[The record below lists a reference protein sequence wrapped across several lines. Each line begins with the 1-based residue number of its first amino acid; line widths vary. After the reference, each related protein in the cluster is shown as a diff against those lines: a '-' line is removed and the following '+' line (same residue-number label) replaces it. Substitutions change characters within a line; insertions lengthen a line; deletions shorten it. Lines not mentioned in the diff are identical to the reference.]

1 MAEAK
6 SSEKPCCGHD
16 HKTGGPCGHES
27 CEHDHSACEHDH
39 QECAV
44 GCCGHDHETGGACGH
59 DHSGVGHDHSA
70 CGHDHSGC
78 DHEHAVKCCGH
89 DHETGGPCGHEK
101 CTHDHS
107 ACEHDHQ
114 ECAVGC
120 CGHETGGACGHDHS
134 GVGHDHSACS
144 HDHSGCD
151 HVHVEKCC
159 GHDHETGGPCGH
171 EKCTHDHSACEHDH
185 QECAVGCCGHDHETG
200 GACGHDH
207 SGVGHD
213 HSACGHDHSGCDH
226 VHVEKCC
233 GHNHE
238 TGGPCGHARCD
249 HDHNACDHDHKD
261 CATGCCGHD
270 HEKGGPCG
278 HDHSVSGHHH
288 SSCGHDHS
296 ACGHDHGAKGHDHS
310 SCGHDHSHSGH
321 GHDHACDQVQGAVA
335 GSDPR
340 EATARAVVA
349 AFVASNTHTH
359 SGHGHAHSSCGHD
372 HSHNGHA
379 HDHSSCGHDHSASCG
394 HDHSHSGHGHDH
406 GDCCGHDHGP
416 PPTQQHTTRPAED
429 GGWACQFRLADLL
442 PGETDEHGRTEKLV
456 EELQARA
463 GITRVHVRR
472 DQAIAELCVHYEP
485 GQIGLEEAV
494 GLARMASAHVASRYQ
509 AKSWFV
515 RGMDS
520 STCAAVV
527 EHILTRSKGVIQA
540 NVSYAAERVVIE
552 YDTKT
557 TNLKQLEARVRNSG
571 YELEEPQK
579 GHACSCHA
587 HGSGLAPLLEM
598 PLCFTAGFLLVLGGL
613 LGHFQVGD
621 WWLPNIFYGLSML
634 CGGFFAVRGAWNSA
648 WQGRLDIEALMILAA
663 VGAGLLG
670 KLFEG
675 GFLLFL
681 FSLAHA
687 LEHRA
692 MEKARKSIESLTK
705 LRPENALR
713 KRGDTLETIPIG
725 QLLRG
730 DRVLIRPGDRVP
742 IDGVVREGISSL
754 DQAAVTGESVPVTR
768 GPGESVFAGT
778 VNVDGTLEVEVT
790 RLSGE
795 SVLARVVDMVAEA
808 EARKG
813 PSQLFARRVEQ
824 RFVPIALAGAP
835 TLTLLLWLGFH
846 MSLPDA
852 VLRGISVLVAASPC
866 ALAIATPAA
875 VLSAVARAA
884 KSGVLIK
891 GGSYLE
897 ALGNLNAVAFDKTG
911 TLTEGK
917 PKVVVVQAAE
927 GVSEQDLLSTAAALE
942 NQSSHPLARAIVEEA
957 GQRNFPVPLASQTRA
972 LLGKGLSG
980 QLAGE
985 SVQVGS
991 LSMFEGQKIPQ
1002 WVHDDV
1008 IKLQESGRTAV
1019 VVERAG
1025 KFLGILGLADVA
1037 RKDAVKTI
1045 KQLRGLGV
1053 EKTIMLS
1060 GDNLVTARAVAG
1072 EVGVDEVR
1080 APLMPE
1086 DKVHAVRELAKQN
1099 TVAMIG
1105 DGVNDAPALAS
1116 ASIGVAMGGAGSD
1129 VALETADVVLMGDS
1143 LESLPFAVELARE
1156 SVLAIKQNLFIA
1168 LGVSAVLVVSSCV
1181 GAVNISQAVV
1191 LHEGSTL
1198 LVVGN
1203 GLRLLLFKSKLPVAA
1218 T

>member
-1 MAEAK
+1 M
-6 SSEKPCCGHD
+6 
-16 HKTGGPCGHES
+16 
-27 CEHDHSACEHDH
+27 
-39 QECAV
+39 
-44 GCCGHDHETGGACGH
+44 
-59 DHSGVGHDHSA
+59 
-70 CGHDHSGC
+70 
-78 DHEHAVKCCGH
+78 
-89 DHETGGPCGHEK
+89 
-101 CTHDHS
+101 
-107 ACEHDHQ
+107 
-114 ECAVGC
+114 
-120 CGHETGGACGHDHS
+120 
-134 GVGHDHSACS
+134 
-144 HDHSGCD
+144 
-151 HVHVEKCC
+151 
-159 GHDHETGGPCGH
+159 
-171 EKCTHDHSACEHDH
+171 
-185 QECAVGCCGHDHETG
+185 
-200 GACGHDH
+200 
-207 SGVGHD
+207 
-213 HSACGHDHSGCDH
+213 
-226 VHVEKCC
+226 
-233 GHNHE
+233 
-238 TGGPCGHARCD
+238 
-249 HDHNACDHDHKD
+249 
-261 CATGCCGHD
+261 
-270 HEKGGPCG
+270 
-278 HDHSVSGHHH
+278 
-288 SSCGHDHS
+288 
-296 ACGHDHGAKGHDHS
+296 
-310 SCGHDHSHSGH
+310 
-321 GHDHACDQVQGAVA
+321 A

-379 HDHSSCGHDHSASCG
+379 HDHSSCGHDHGASCG

-406 GDCCGHDHGP
+406 SDCCGHDHGP

-957 GQRNFPVPLASQTRA
+957 GKRNFPVPLASQTRA

>member
-1 MAEAK
+1 MAK
-6 SSEKPCCGHD
+6 PNSSEEPCCGHN
-16 HKTGGPCGHES
+16 HETGGPCAHENCAHDHS
-27 CEHDHSACEHDH
+27 LCEHDHK
-39 QECAV
+39 ECAV

-59 DHSGVGHDHSA
+59 DHSGTGHDHSA

-78 DHEHAVKCCGH
+78 EH
-89 DHETGGPCGHEK
+89 
-101 CTHDHS
+101 S
-107 ACEHDHQ
+107 HQ
-114 ECAVGC
+114 
-120 CGHETGGACGHDHS
+120 
-134 GVGHDHSACS
+134 
-144 HDHSGCD
+144 
-151 HVHVEKCC
+151 
-159 GHDHETGGPCGH
+159 
-171 EKCTHDHSACEHDH
+171 
-185 QECAVGCCGHDHETG
+185 
-200 GACGHDH
+200 
-207 SGVGHD
+207 
-213 HSACGHDHSGCDH
+213 
-226 VHVEKCC
+226 EKCC

-249 HDHNACDHDHKD
+249 HDHSACDHDHKD

-270 HEKGGPCG
+270 HDKGGPCG

-296 ACGHDHGAKGHDHS
+296 GCGHDHSQGHHAHDHS

-321 GHDHACDQVQGAVA
+321 SHSHAAVA
-335 GSDPR
+335 VAEVTGDPR
-340 EATARAVVA
+340 EAVARAVVA
-349 AFVASNTHTH
+349 AFVASSGHDHSH
-359 SGHGHAHSSCGHD
+359 SGHGHAHSNCGHDHSHSAHAHDHSSCGHDHGQNGHAHSSCGHD
-372 HSHNGHA
+372 HSH
-379 HDHSSCGHDHSASCG
+379 
-394 HDHSHSGHGHDH
+394 SGHGHEH
-406 GDCCGHDHGP
+406 GESCGHDHGP
-416 PPTQQHTTRPAED
+416 PPTKQHTTRPAED

-442 PGETDEHGRTEKLV
+442 PGEIDEHGRTEKLV

-472 DQAIAELCVHYEP
+472 DQSIPELCVHYEP

-494 GLARMASAHVASRYQ
+494 GLAKMTSDQVASRYR

-520 STCAAVV
+520 STCAAVI
-527 EHILTRSKGVIQA
+527 EHILTRSRGVIQA

-552 YDTKT
+552 YDSKT
-557 TNLKQLEARVRNSG
+557 TNLKQLEARVRSSG

-598 PLCFTAGFLLVLGGL
+598 PLCFAAGLMLAVGSLI
-613 LGHFQVGD
+613 GHFHVGD
-621 WWLPNIFYGLSML
+621 VWLPQVFFFLSML

-692 MEKARKSIESLTK
+692 MERARKSIESLTK

-713 KRGDTLETIPIG
+713 KRGEVLETIPIG

-742 IDGVVREGISSL
+742 VDGVVREGTSTL

-768 GPGESVFAGT
+768 GPGESIFAGT

-835 TLTLLLWLGFH
+835 TLTLVLWLGFH
-846 MSLPDA
+846 LPIADA

-942 NQSSHPLARAIVEEA
+942 NQSSHPLAKAIVDEA
-957 GQRNFPVPLASQTRA
+957 VNRNFLVPLASQTRA
-972 LLGKGLSG
+972 LMGKGLSG

-991 LSMFEGQKIPQ
+991 LSMFEGQGIPQ

-1037 RKDAVKTI
+1037 RKDAVNTI
-1045 KQLRGLGV
+1045 KQLRRLGV
-1053 EKTIMLS
+1053 KKTVMLS
-1060 GDNLVTARAVAG
+1060 GDNLVTARAIAT

-1086 DKVHAVRELAKQN
+1086 EKVHAIRELAKLN

-1129 VALETADVVLMGDS
+1129 VALETADVVLMGDN
-1143 LESLPFAVELARE
+1143 LEALPFAVELARF
-1156 SVLAIKQNLFIA
+1156 SVKVIKQNLFIA
-1168 LGVSAVLVVSSCV
+1168 IGVSALLVAASCFNWVSIS
-1181 GAVNISQAVV
+1181 GAVVF
-1191 LHEGSTL
+1191 HEGSTL

-1203 GLRLLLFKSKLPVAA
+1203 GLRLLLFKGTRPAVA
-1218 T
+1218 

>member
-1 MAEAK
+1 MANT
-6 SSEKPCCGHD
+6 EKCCGHN
-16 HKTGGPCGHES
+16 HETGGACGHQD
-27 CEHDHSACEHDH
+27 CAHDHSACEHEH
-39 QECAV
+39 KECAV
-44 GCCGHDHETGGACGH
+44 GCCGHDHDKGGPCGH
-59 DHSGVGHDHSA
+59 DHSATGHDHSA

-78 DHEHAVKCCGH
+78 AHEHVEKCCGH
-89 DHETGGPCGHEK
+89 NHETGGPCAHEK
-101 CTHDHS
+101 CSHDHS
-107 ACEHDHQ
+107 ACEH
-114 ECAVGC
+114 
-120 CGHETGGACGHDHS
+120 
-134 GVGHDHSACS
+134 
-144 HDHSGCD
+144 
-151 HVHVEKCC
+151 
-159 GHDHETGGPCGH
+159 
-171 EKCTHDHSACEHDH
+171 EHK
-185 QECAVGCCGHDHETG
+185 ECAVGCCGHDHDKG
-200 GACGHDH
+200 GPCGHDH
-207 SGVGHD
+207 SATGHD
-213 HSACGHDHSGCDH
+213 HSACGHDHSGCAH
-226 VHVEKCC
+226 EHVEKCC

-249 HDHNACDHDHKD
+249 HDHNACEHDHKD

-270 HEKGGPCG
+270 HEKGGACG

-296 ACGHDHGAKGHDHS
+296 QCSHDHSQGEHAHSSCGHDHSHSGHGHSHAAQAVVLPSTGDTREDTARAVVAAFVASTTHTHSGHGHEHSSCGHDHSNNGHGHGESCGHDHSQNGHAHSACGHDHSHGGHDHS

-321 GHDHACDQVQGAVA
+321 A
-335 GSDPR
+335 
-340 EATARAVVA
+340 
-349 AFVASNTHTH
+349 
-359 SGHGHAHSSCGHD
+359 HAHGDSC
-372 HSHNGHA
+372 S
-379 HDHSSCGHDHSASCG
+379 
-394 HDHSHSGHGHDH
+394 
-406 GDCCGHDHGP
+406 HDHGP

-442 PGETDEHGRTEKLV
+442 PGEIDEHGRTEKLV

-472 DQAIAELCVHYEP
+472 DQSIPELCVHYEP

-494 GLARMASAHVASRYQ
+494 GLAKLTSSQVASRYQ

-552 YDTKT
+552 YDTKA
-557 TNLKQLEARVRNSG
+557 TNLKQLEARVRSSG

-598 PLCFTAGFLLVLGGL
+598 PLCFAAGALLAVGCLLSYLHVGGVYGPQACFLL
-613 LGHFQVGD
+613 
-621 WWLPNIFYGLSML
+621 SMF

-648 WQGRLDIEALMILAA
+648 TQGRADIEALMILAA

-713 KRGDTLETIPIG
+713 KRGDKLETVPIN
-725 QLLRG
+725 QLMRG

-742 IDGVVREGISSL
+742 VDGVVRDGVSTL

-768 GPGESVFAGT
+768 SPGESVFAGT

-835 TLTLLLWLGFH
+835 TLTLVLWLGFH
-846 MSLPDA
+846 VPVADA

-884 KSGVLIK
+884 KSGVLVK

-897 ALGNLNAVAFDKTG
+897 SLGNLNAIAFDKTG

-917 PKVVVVQAAE
+917 PKVVVVQAGE

-942 NQSSHPLARAIVEEA
+942 NQSSHPLAKAIVEEA
-957 GQRNFPVPLASQTRA
+957 ASRNYLVPLASQTRA

-991 LSMFEGQKIPQ
+991 LSMFEGQNIPS
-1002 WVHDDV
+1002 WVHDGV

-1025 KFLGILGLADVA
+1025 KYLGILGLADVA
-1037 RKDAVKTI
+1037 RKDAVRTI
-1045 KQLRGLGV
+1045 KRLRSLGV
-1053 EKTIMLS
+1053 KKTVMLS
-1060 GDNLVTARAVAG
+1060 GDNLVTAKAVAG

-1129 VALETADVVLMGDS
+1129 VALETADVVLMGDN
-1143 LESLPFAVELARE
+1143 LEALPFAVELARH
-1156 SVLAIKQNLFIA
+1156 SVRVIKQNLFIA
-1168 LGVSAVLVVSSCV
+1168 IGVSAMLVTASCFGWV
-1181 GAVNISQAVV
+1181 KISEAVV

-1198 LVVGN
+1198 VVVGN
-1203 GLRLLLFKSKLPVAA
+1203 GLRLLWFKGSRQAVA
-1218 T
+1218 